1 MRYVYSTEK
10 PERLIIQSTISETDY
25 HPNKNT
31 PFLRTYEEHIHTT
44 ALQPTPYTMNRLT
57 NFLLALVT
65 IVASFIPSVNS
76 FSLLLLPAT
85 CYKATHQFQTKLRS
99 GAPSDTDQSYDIPA
113 SVGSAS
119 ERVEDC
125 KRDLIQ
131 QCDDHELGSG
141 FSSTIEGKIK
151 DLEQLGEDAG
161 FGQASSL
168 SGLISGEW

>member
-1 MRYVYSTEK
+1 
-10 PERLIIQSTISETDY
+10 
-25 HPNKNT
+25 
-31 PFLRTYEEHIHTT
+31 
-44 ALQPTPYTMNRLT
+44 MNRLA

-65 IVASFIPSVNS
+65 VAASLPSVYS

-85 CYKATHQFQTKLRS
+85 RYKAATHQFQTKLKT

-141 FSSTIEGKIK
+141 FSSTIESKVK

>member
-1 MRYVYSTEK
+1 MRYFYSTEK
-10 PERLIIQSTISETDY
+10 PERLIIQRTISETD
-25 HPNKNT
+25 T
-31 PFLRTYEEHIHTT
+31 TTQSVESEEHIISHSSIN
-44 ALQPTPYTMNRLT
+44 LCKHTMNRLI

-85 CYKATHQFQTKLRS
+85 RYKATHQFQTKLRS

-141 FSSTIEGKIK
+141 FSPTIEGKIK